1 MIDFNN
7 LFNNFK
13 SKKILIVGDVMI
25 DSYMWGKVNR
35 MSPEAPVPVV
45 DVNKYE
51 KKLGG
56 AGNVALNIKSLGA
69 EPLLCSVIGNDT
81 EGELFIKLLK
91 EQDISFDSI
100 QVNENR
106 KTTVKT
112 RIIANE
118 KHQIR
123 IDEEDTNEIEDTR
136 GLMKI
141 IESHKEIDAI
151 ILEDYNKGVLTKQL
165 IRNIIDYAKKRQI
178 PIIVDPKV
186 KNFKAY
192 KNCTLFK
199 PNLNEIK
206 KGMDISFDEYSYKD
220 LEEITEITRKELN
233 SDAIL
238 LTLSSNGICIKTKEL
253 FKHIP
258 VSNPNKIDVSGA
270 GDTVIS
276 VATLCLTESSDFDF
290 IARLSNLAGSIVCQ
304 KVGVVPIDKNT
315 LIEEAKKYLS

>member
-1 MIDFNN
+1 M
-7 LFNNFK
+7 
-13 SKKILIVGDVMI
+13 
-25 DSYMWGKVNR
+25 
-35 MSPEAPVPVV
+35 
-45 DVNKYE
+45 
-51 KKLGG
+51 
-56 AGNVALNIKSLGA
+56 
-69 EPLLCSVIGNDT
+69 
-81 EGELFIKLLK
+81 
-91 EQDISFDSI
+91 
-100 QVNENR
+100 
-106 KTTVKT
+106 
-112 RIIANE
+112 
-118 KHQIR
+118 
-123 IDEEDTNEIEDTR
+123 
-136 GLMKI
+136 
-141 IESHKEIDAI
+141 
-151 ILEDYNKGVLTKQL
+151 
-165 IRNIIDYAKKRQI
+165 
-178 PIIVDPKV
+178 
-186 KNFKAY
+186 
-192 KNCTLFK
+192 FK